1 MSTIFQMVEI
11 TPAHMDVLAQLHGE
25 AFTDGWDAS
34 AFLSALSQPGAFGF
48 IVTQGDEPLGFAL
61 LRAAIFQGGGGQG
74 GGGEAEVLTIAT
86 RPSALRQGVART
98 AMTAAITHAGALGV
112 ERVFL
117 EVAED
122 NLAARGLYESL
133 GFVDVGRRKAYYER
147 GSHPHKDGPRM
158 DAIVM
163 ALDVKP

>member
-1 MSTIFQMVEI
+1 MSTTFQRVEI
-11 TPAHMDVLAQLHGE
+11 TPAHIDVLAELHGE
-25 AFTDGWDAS
+25 AFNEGWDAS

-61 LRAAIFQGGGGQG
+61 LRAATFQG

-98 AMTAAITHAGALGV
+98 AMAAAITRAGALGV

-133 GFVDVGRRKAYYER
+133 GFGDVGRRKAYYER
-147 GSHPHKDGPRM
+147 GSNSRM